1 MSAKV
6 KELMYGGP
14 YYSIV
19 EADDDEDDAPVLD
32 ARDHHLIKPNLKK
45 MTGGK

>member
-1 MSAKV
+1 
-6 KELMYGGP
+6 
-14 YYSIV
+14 V
-19 EADDDEDDAPVLD
+19 EDEDDEDPAVNKDKHQGREDVHSHLD

>member
-1 MSAKV
+1 
-6 KELMYGGP
+6 MYGGR

-19 EADDDEDDAPVLD
+19 EDEDDEDDAPVLD